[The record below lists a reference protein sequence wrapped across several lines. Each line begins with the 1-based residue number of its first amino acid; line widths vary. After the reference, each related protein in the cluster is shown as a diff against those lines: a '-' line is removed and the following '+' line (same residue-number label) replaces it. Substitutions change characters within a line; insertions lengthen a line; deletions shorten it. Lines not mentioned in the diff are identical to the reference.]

1 MDSGNFRDVYFGE
14 FITLFKDVYHATD
27 FKNKFLYVIMP
38 PGWNHTGEHQTVK
51 MVRAVYFKSLKITS
65 LILIINFNIMKKL
78 KEILLNKLLWI
89 NK

>member
-1 MDSGNFRDVYFGE
+1 
-14 FITLFKDVYHATD
+14 
-27 FKNKFLYVIMP
+27 MP